1 MYLESLELQG
11 FKSFPDKIKLT
22 FDKGITAVVGPN
34 GSGKSNIGDAVRWV
48 LGEQSSKTLR
58 GAKMEDVIFSGTQFR
73 KPVGFAQVTLN
84 IINNKGILQIP
95 SEQVSVTRKL
105 YRSGESEYLIN
116 GSQVRLKDIYEL
128 FMDTGLGRDGYSI
141 IGQGRVAE
149 IVSAKSGERREIFEE
164 AAGISKFRYKKAE
177 AERKLE
183 AAEDNILRLRDIIG
197 ELESRVEPLRIQSEK
212 AAKFIEYSE
221 TKKSLE
227 ITVWVRQIDD
237 LKKSLEELSD
247 KLLISTNEYNGI
259 ESDITRLEDEIQS
272 LSDKMQDNTL
282 HIEEMR
288 AEILETERSNTRIHA
303 DIAVCENDIH
313 HCEENIAD
321 IEKQQ
326 ELTLNSNQENRR
338 IIEEKL
344 SDIKNT
350 EQDIADTKEKFEE
363 VNNELAAAVSEQDSF
378 NSHFSEVQSA
388 LNKLYIKQS
397 EYSIALSSGRQSI
410 DDINEQI
417 ALAKEQDENMR
428 MAAEDLEREKAEAA
442 DGISMLDEKTGEL
455 NNRIG
460 GLSKLHGVRAEKL
473 AAAKKQLEDINFG
486 IRDKD
491 QRIRMLND
499 LENSMEGFAHSVK
512 QVLKASKTG
521 QLSGVYG
528 SVAQLIKVDSQYSV
542 AIETALGG
550 ALQNII
556 VENEDIA
563 KRGIRLL
570 QETKAGRATFL
581 PITSVKG
588 NRLNENGLDSCDG
601 FIALAV
607 DLVKFDAKL
616 TGIYTSLL
624 GRIVIA
630 EDIDLAANIAKKYG
644 YKFRI
649 VTLDGQV
656 INAGGSFTGGST
668 AKSSGV
674 LTRKN
679 DIERLNAERS
689 QLAEK
694 LTDVKQSCE
703 KLQAETDKLGFD
715 IAAARDE
722 LNTVNAD
729 KIRFESEL
737 KRIEAMLAQNIEQRR
752 SAEQNASKLADKLK
766 ETEQFISEASLK
778 LEETEKEISEKEKTV
793 SENEEQRLAMQ
804 NKREALTEEMSS
816 LKLHEAELNKD
827 LEALHA
833 EVKRLEE
840 QCLEIGDNSARL
852 ALELDAQRGIIKEK
866 QEKIEALNAKLAGT
880 KDSVAEINGKIIAA
894 QTEQRL
900 MEQRSNEHRAK
911 VRELSDGKE
920 KYSRE
925 MTRLEERKISVQS
938 SYDKIISDM
947 AEQYN
952 MYLSEAV
959 ELAVPV
965 DDLLIVQRDLA
976 EIKQKIR
983 SLGNVN
989 VAAIEEYKE
998 VSERYNF
1005 MSEQLNDVETSK
1017 RELEKLID
1025 ELTDNMRRQFT
1036 ESFNSINSNFKQIFV
1051 ELFGGG
1057 HAELSLTDP
1066 DDVLESGI
1074 EIRVAPPGKVINNL
1088 SLLSGGEQAFVAI
1101 AIYFSILKLKPAPF
1115 CILDEIEAALDDI
1128 NVTKYAQYL
1137 RKFTDT
1143 TQFILITH
1151 RRGSMDEADVMYGV
1165 TMQEKGT
1172 SKILRLEQPPIEL
1185 ENKNLSS

>member
-1 MYLESLELQG
+1 M
-11 FKSFPDKIKLT
+11 
-22 FDKGITAVVGPN
+22 
-34 GSGKSNIGDAVRWV
+34 
-48 LGEQSSKTLR
+48 
-58 GAKMEDVIFSGTQFR
+58 
-73 KPVGFAQVTLN
+73 
-84 IINNKGILQIP
+84 
-95 SEQVSVTRKL
+95 
-105 YRSGESEYLIN
+105 
-116 GSQVRLKDIYEL
+116 
-128 FMDTGLGRDGYSI
+128 
-141 IGQGRVAE
+141 
-149 IVSAKSGERREIFEE
+149 
-164 AAGISKFRYKKAE
+164 
-177 AERKLE
+177 
-183 AAEDNILRLRDIIG
+183 
-197 ELESRVEPLRIQSEK
+197 
-212 AAKFIEYSE
+212 
-221 TKKSLE
+221 
-227 ITVWVRQIDD
+227 
-237 LKKSLEELSD
+237 
-247 KLLISTNEYNGI
+247 
-259 ESDITRLEDEIQS
+259 
-272 LSDKMQDNTL
+272 
-282 HIEEMR
+282 
-288 AEILETERSNTRIHA
+288 
-303 DIAVCENDIH
+303 
-313 HCEENIAD
+313 
-321 IEKQQ
+321 
-326 ELTLNSNQENRR
+326 
-338 IIEEKL
+338 
-344 SDIKNT
+344 
-350 EQDIADTKEKFEE
+350 
-363 VNNELAAAVSEQDSF
+363 
-378 NSHFSEVQSA
+378 
-388 LNKLYIKQS
+388 
-397 EYSIALSSGRQSI
+397 
-410 DDINEQI
+410 
-417 ALAKEQDENMR
+417 
-428 MAAEDLEREKAEAA
+428 
-442 DGISMLDEKTGEL
+442 
-455 NNRIG
+455 
-460 GLSKLHGVRAEKL
+460 
-473 AAAKKQLEDINFG
+473 
-486 IRDKD
+486 
-491 QRIRMLND
+491 
-499 LENSMEGFAHSVK
+499 
-512 QVLKASKTG
+512 
-521 QLSGVYG
+521 
-528 SVAQLIKVDSQYSV
+528 
-542 AIETALGG
+542 
-550 ALQNII
+550 
-556 VENEDIA
+556 
-563 KRGIRLL
+563 
-570 QETKAGRATFL
+570 
-581 PITSVKG
+581 
-588 NRLNENGLDSCDG
+588 
-601 FIALAV
+601 
-607 DLVKFDAKL
+607 
-616 TGIYTSLL
+616 
-624 GRIVIA
+624 
-630 EDIDLAANIAKKYG
+630 
-644 YKFRI
+644 
-649 VTLDGQV
+649 
-656 INAGGSFTGGST
+656 
-668 AKSSGV
+668 
-674 LTRKN
+674 
-679 DIERLNAERS
+679 
-689 QLAEK
+689 
-694 LTDVKQSCE
+694 
-703 KLQAETDKLGFD
+703 
-715 IAAARDE
+715 
-722 LNTVNAD
+722 NAD

-737 KRIEAMLAQNIEQRR
+737 KRIEAMLAQNIEQRS

-1185 ENKNLSS
+1185 ENK

>member
-288 AEILETERSNTRIHA
+288 AEILETERSNTQIHA

-350 EQDIADTKEKFEE
+350 EQDIADTKEKFKE
-363 VNNELAAAVSEQDSF
+363 VNNELTAAVSEQDSF
-378 NSHFSEVQSA
+378 NNRFSEVQSA

-428 MAAEDLEREKAEAA
+428 MAAEDLDREKAETA

-460 GLSKLHGVRAEKL
+460 GLSKLHDVRAEKL

-563 KRGIRLL
+563 KRSIRLL

-630 EDIDLAANIAKKYG
+630 EDIDLATNIAKKYG

-737 KRIEAMLAQNIEQRR
+737 KRIEAMLAQNIEQRS
-752 SAEQNASKLADKLK
+752 SAKQNASKLADKLK

-833 EVKRLEE
+833 EVRRLEE

-1185 ENKNLSS
+1185 ENK

>member
-288 AEILETERSNTRIHA
+288 AEILETERSNTQIHA

-378 NSHFSEVQSA
+378 NNRFSEVQSA

-428 MAAEDLEREKAEAA
+428 MAAEDLDREKAETA

-460 GLSKLHGVRAEKL
+460 GLSKLHDVRAEKL

-588 NRLNENGLDSCDG
+588 NRLNENELDSCDG

-630 EDIDLAANIAKKYG
+630 EDIDLATNIAKKYG

-737 KRIEAMLAQNIEQRR
+737 KRIEAMLAQNIEQRS
-752 SAEQNASKLADKLK
+752 SAKQNASKLVDKLK

-833 EVKRLEE
+833 EVSRLEE

-894 QTEQRL
+894 QAEQRL

-925 MTRLEERKISVQS
+925 MTRLEERKISVQG

-1185 ENKNLSS
+1185 ENK

>member
-282 HIEEMR
+282 HIEKMR
-288 AEILETERSNTRIHA
+288 AEILETERSNTQIHA

-350 EQDIADTKEKFEE
+350 EQDISDTKEKFEE

-378 NSHFSEVQSA
+378 NNRFSEVQSA

-428 MAAEDLEREKAEAA
+428 MAAEDLDREKAETA

-460 GLSKLHGVRAEKL
+460 GLSKLHDVRAEKL

-630 EDIDLAANIAKKYG
+630 EDIDLATNIAKKYG

-737 KRIEAMLAQNIEQRR
+737 KRIEAMLAQNIEQRS
-752 SAEQNASKLADKLK
+752 SAEQNASKLADKLN

-833 EVKRLEE
+833 EVRRLEE

-925 MTRLEERKISVQS
+925 MTRLEERKISVQG

-1185 ENKNLSS
+1185 ENK

>member
-116 GSQVRLKDIYEL
+116 GSQVRLKDIHEL

-288 AEILETERSNTRIHA
+288 AEILETERSNTQIHA

-363 VNNELAAAVSEQDSF
+363 LNNELAAAVSEQDSF
-378 NSHFSEVQSA
+378 NNRFSEVQSA

-428 MAAEDLEREKAEAA
+428 MAAEDLDREKAETA

-460 GLSKLHGVRAEKL
+460 GLSKLHDVRAEKL

-630 EDIDLAANIAKKYG
+630 EDIDLATNIAKKYG

-737 KRIEAMLAQNIEQRR
+737 KRIEAMLAQNIEQRS
-752 SAEQNASKLADKLK
+752 SAKQNASKLADKLK

-925 MTRLEERKISVQS
+925 MTRLEERKISVQG

-1185 ENKNLSS
+1185 ENK

>member
-288 AEILETERSNTRIHA
+288 AEILETERSNTQIHA

-363 VNNELAAAVSEQDSF
+363 LNNELAAAVSEQDSF
-378 NSHFSEVQSA
+378 NNRFSEVQSA

-428 MAAEDLEREKAEAA
+428 MAAEDLDREKAETA

-460 GLSKLHGVRAEKL
+460 GLSKLHDVRAEKL

-630 EDIDLAANIAKKYG
+630 EDIDLATNIAKKYG

-737 KRIEAMLAQNIEQRR
+737 KRIEAMLAQNIEQRS

-894 QTEQRL
+894 QAEQRL

-925 MTRLEERKISVQS
+925 MTRLEERKISVQG

-1185 ENKNLSS
+1185 ENK

>member
-363 VNNELAAAVSEQDSF
+363 VNNELAAAVSEQNSF
-378 NSHFSEVQSA
+378 NNRFSEVQSA

-428 MAAEDLEREKAEAA
+428 MAAEDLDREKAETA

-460 GLSKLHGVRAEKL
+460 GLSKLHDVRAEKL
-473 AAAKKQLEDINFG
+473 AATKKQLEDINFG

-737 KRIEAMLAQNIEQRR
+737 KRIEAMLAQNIEQRS
-752 SAEQNASKLADKLK
+752 SAKQNASKLADKLK

-804 NKREALTEEMSS
+804 NKRETLTEEMSS

-911 VRELSDGKE
+911 VRELSDSKE

-1172 SKILRLEQPPIEL
+1172 SKILRLEQPPQNIEA
-1185 ENKNLSS
+1185 N